1 MADIFDN
8 EEIDKDTV
16 EEEEL
21 YQLFPENYNLLTEK
35 AVSLKKS
42 YINKLHGTKSLKLA
56 VSVSDGSI
64 EVYELNNSSLDQV
77 CRLSGHRGAVG
88 GVVFSP
94 REDHLLYSAGQH
106 GVVKLWDTRA
116 SGSCVQEYKEEED
129 KEIKPFECLDVSCN
143 GRVICAGS
151 QLVKDDAFLV
161 FWDQKMPKP
170 LGGYWNSHTEDITQ
184 VKFHKEKPET
194 LATGSSD
201 GLMNI
206 FNITEQTEDD
216 ALIYSLNVENS
227 VEKLSWLDDK
237 VAAVITQSNDLQTW
251 DTEAGDMLRSYSRD
265 KVAKSIKRS
274 KHDDCYLVDAFTAQD
289 GSHVLLAGSYGG
301 DGSCLRSVSLGD
313 KKLRART
320 ALRGNT
326 QTVSCSWYQ
335 QDKDILVTTGE
346 GGVIS
351 VWARPPS
358 PAPAPAAPAV
368 EKLTIRE
375 SKKGAHRHKPY

>member
-1 MADIFDN
+1 MVIPPFARSPVPRPLSSR
-8 EEIDKDTV
+8 EH
-16 EEEEL
+16 
-21 YQLFPENYNLLTEK
+21 
-35 AVSLKKS
+35 
-42 YINKLHGTKSLKLA
+42 HGCAARAAEPPPVIRTNHQR
-56 VSVSDGSI
+56 VQVGMTFGS
-64 EVYELNNSSLDQV
+64 
-77 CRLSGHRGAVG
+77 
-88 GVVFSP
+88 
-94 REDHLLYSAGQH
+94 
-106 GVVKLWDTRA
+106 
-116 SGSCVQEYKEEED
+116 EEED

-206 FNITEQTEDD
+206 FNITEPTEDD

-274 KHDDCYLVDAFTAQD
+274 KHDDCYLVDAFTARD
-289 GSHVLLAGSYGG
+289 GAHVLLAGSYGG

-358 PAPAPAAPAV
+358 PAAPAV